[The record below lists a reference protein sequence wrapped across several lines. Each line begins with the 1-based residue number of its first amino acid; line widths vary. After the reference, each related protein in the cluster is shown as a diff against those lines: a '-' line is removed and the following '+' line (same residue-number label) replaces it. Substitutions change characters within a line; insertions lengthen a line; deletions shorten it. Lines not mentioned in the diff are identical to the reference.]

1 MKEYFKLAWRS
12 LWRNKRRTL
21 ITAASIFFAV
31 IIAIL
36 MRSFQLGS
44 YSHMIHNVVE
54 TYTGY
59 IQVQHEDYWNKKT
72 INNTFVYSD
81 SLAEKI
87 LNTENV
93 KDVYPRLESFALA
106 SSGNAT
112 KGAFVMGVVP
122 EKENEMAAAAEKIV
136 KYQLNDSLVNVIIS
150 NENVSGEL
158 ADKLKKLSGQSF
170 TSRNDL
176 ALDLFGEENP
186 DEELLSYIT
195 DHTAIEG
202 AYINADE
209 NAVLVAEKLA
219 KFLNI
224 TTGDTLIL
232 ISQGVHG
239 ISASGLYPVK
249 GIIKLPNPELNRAFI
264 YMPLSTA
271 QQFYS
276 ADNRLT
282 SLALNVHN
290 QDDRQV
296 LQTKMALKEKLDAE
310 TYAVMD
316 WKEMNPEL
324 VQQIQS
330 DNASGI
336 IMLVVLYVIIAFGI
350 FSTVLMMTAERRRE
364 FGVMIAI
371 GMKKLKLTTVV
382 IIEMVFIGLLGTF
395 TGMIM
400 SIPFVLLGYYN
411 PIRLSGEMAQS
422 MESFGMEAIMP
433 MAMIDTYYLNQAL
446 VILAII
452 LVTIIYPIVNIHRLK
467 EIDALRA

>member
-59 IQVQHEDYWNKKT
+59 IQVQHEGYWNKKT
-72 INNTFVYSD
+72 INNTFEYSD

-122 EKENEMAAAAEKIV
+122 EKENEMAAAADKIV
-136 KYQLNDSLVNVIIS
+136 KYQLNDSLVELILEHEDI
-150 NENVSGEL
+150 SGEL
-158 ADKLKKLSGQSF
+158 SDKLQKISGQSF
-170 TSRNDL
+170 TSRQDL

-186 DEELLSYIT
+186 EEGLMSYIT
-195 DHTAIEG
+195 EHAFIPGEYLIEG
-202 AYINADE
+202 E
-209 NAVLVAEKLA
+209 KAVLVAEKLA

-232 ISQGVHG
+232 ISQGIHG

-276 ADNRLT
+276 AGNRLT
-282 SLALNVHN
+282 SLALNVDN

-296 LQTKMALKEKLDAE
+296 LQTKAALKDKLDME

-316 WKEMNPEL
+316 WKQMNPEL

-371 GMKKLKLTTVV
+371 GMKKIKLTTVV
-382 IIEMVFIGLLGTF
+382 MIEMVFIGLLGTLS
-395 TGMIM
+395 GMLM
-400 SIPFVLLGYYN
+400 SIPLVLLGYFN

-422 MESFGMEAIMP
+422 MESFGMEPIMP

-446 VILAII
+446 VILVII
-452 LVTIIYPIVNIHRLK
+452 VLTMIYPVVNIHRLK
-467 EIDALRA
+467 EIDALKA

>member
-72 INNTFVYSD
+72 INNTFEYSD
-81 SLAEKI
+81 SLAREI

-136 KYQLNDSLVNVIIS
+136 KYQLNDSLVELIL
-150 NENVSGEL
+150 EHEDVSGEL
-158 ADKLKKLSGQSF
+158 ADKLQKLSGQSF
-170 TSRNDL
+170 TSRQDL

-186 DEELLSYIT
+186 DQELLSYIT
-195 DHTAIEG
+195 DHAAIEG
-202 AYINADE
+202 AYIDAGE

-271 QQFYS
+271 QNFFS
-276 ADNRLT
+276 AGNRLT
-282 SLALNVHN
+282 SLALNVNN
-290 QDDRQV
+290 QDDKHV
-296 LQTKMALKEKLDAE
+296 LQTKETLIDKLDKE
-310 TYAVMD
+310 VYAVMD

-371 GMKKLKLTTVV
+371 GMKKFKLTTVV
-382 IIEMVFIGLLGTF
+382 MIEMVFIGLLGTLS
-395 TGMIM
+395 GMVM
-400 SIPFVLLGYYN
+400 SIPLVLLGYFN

-422 MESFGMEAIMP
+422 MESFGMEPIMP

-446 VILAII
+446 VILVII
-452 LVTIIYPIVNIHRLK
+452 VLTIIYPVINIHRLK